1 MRKRYAFLVN
11 GQHKTMTDP
20 EHFIRAYQEFKKSVD
35 FKKGGILPELND
47 LVWCMLLGVPAVP
60 GDEDPSSEGPII
72 AVDQRVA
79 ILKAVFVEVN
89 SDRTDDFLD
98 QGLLRYD
105 EAGEMAKQL
114 LREGGPTRKPDP
126 SLA

>member
-1 MRKRYAFLVN
+1 
-11 GQHKTMTDP
+11 MTDP
-20 EHFIRAYQEFKKSVD
+20 ELFVRAYQEFKRSVD
-35 FKKGGILPELND
+35 FEKGGILPELDD
-47 LVWCMLLGVPAVP
+47 LVWCMLMGVPAVP

-89 SDRTDDFLD
+89 GDRTDEFLD

-105 EAGEMAKQL
+105 KAGEMTKRL
-114 LREGGPTRKPDP
+114 LKEGGPG
-126 SLA
+126 